1 HAGGDPPGVD
11 VVDLL
16 VVELVGEVEHGP
28 RHSPGGGELARVLLE
43 GGGADEGVGA
53 CLEGPDAPGV
63 AGDSGVAD
71 VEHVGSDVHAPE
83 RVTAHAVDP
92 FDLDPVGAQTDEALR
107 KAVGVAGGGPNEDL
121 AQLVEQKK

>member
-1 HAGGDPPGVD
+1 ANASIVEVAKVEEGHVLGVEGERLELEASGDDGRRPHGAHAGGDPPGVD

-71 VEHVGSDVHAPE
+71 VEHAGS
-83 RVTAHAVDP
+83 
-92 FDLDPVGAQTDEALR
+92 
-107 KAVGVAGGGPNEDL
+107 
-121 AQLVEQKK
+121 